1 MLSLPRYDGH
11 RKNKQ
16 TKRKEAYSMEFLHTD
31 KAPAAI
37 GPYSQAVEAN
47 GFVFT
52 SGQLGII
59 PDTGALAHSMAA
71 QTVQALE
78 NVVSVLKAADLELTN
93 VVKTTCFLKN
103 MEDFSLFNEIY
114 SQYFKDH
121 KPARSCFAVAQ
132 LPKDALVEIEV
143 IATR

>member
-1 MLSLPRYDGH
+1 
-11 RKNKQ
+11 
-16 TKRKEAYSMEFLHTD
+16 MEILHTD

-37 GPYSQAVEAN
+37 GPYSQAIETGGLIFA
-47 GFVFT
+47 
-52 SGQLGII
+52 SGQLGLI

-71 QTVQALE
+71 QTVQTL
-78 NVVSVLKAADLELTN
+78 NH
-93 VVKTTCFLKN
+93 VVKTTCYLKS

-114 SQYFKDH
+114 AQYFKDH

-143 IATR
+143 IAAR

>member
-1 MLSLPRYDGH
+1 
-11 RKNKQ
+11 
-16 TKRKEAYSMEFLHTD
+16 MEFLHTE

-52 SGQLGII
+52 SGQLGLI

-78 NVVSVLKAADLELTN
+78 NVVSVLKAADMTLTN

>member
-1 MLSLPRYDGH
+1 
-11 RKNKQ
+11 
-16 TKRKEAYSMEFLHTD
+16 MEFLHTD

-78 NVVSVLKAADLELTN
+78 NLVSVLKAADLTLNN

-132 LPKDALVEIEV
+132 LPKDALVEVEV
-143 IATR
+143 IAVR

>member
-1 MLSLPRYDGH
+1 
-11 RKNKQ
+11 
-16 TKRKEAYSMEFLHTD
+16 MEFLHTD

-37 GPYSQAVEAN
+37 GPYSQAVETN

-52 SGQLGII
+52 SGQLANHPRYGC
-59 PDTGALAHSMAA
+59 PMAHSMAA

-78 NVVSVLKAADLELTN
+78 NVVSVLKSADLALTN

>member
-1 MLSLPRYDGH
+1 
-11 RKNKQ
+11 
-16 TKRKEAYSMEFLHTD
+16 MEFLHTD

-37 GPYSQAVEAN
+37 GPYSQAVGAN

-52 SGQLGII
+52 SGQLGLI

-78 NVVSVLKAADLELTN
+78 NVVSVLKAADLSLTN

>member
-1 MLSLPRYDGH
+1 
-11 RKNKQ
+11 
-16 TKRKEAYSMEFLHTD
+16 MEILHTD

-37 GPYSQAVEAN
+37 GPYSQAIEVN
-47 GFVFT
+47 GLVFT
-52 SGQLGII
+52 SGQLGLI
-59 PDTGALAHSMAA
+59 PDTGALAHNMAA

-78 NVVSVLKAADLELTN
+78 NVTAVLKSAGLTLNN
-93 VVKTTCFLKN
+93 VVKTTCYLKS

-114 SQYFKDH
+114 GRYFNGH

-143 IATR
+143 IAAK

>member
-1 MLSLPRYDGH
+1 
-11 RKNKQ
+11 
-16 TKRKEAYSMEFLHTD
+16 MEFLYTE
-31 KAPAAI
+31 KAPEAI

-47 GFVFT
+47 GFVFA
-52 SGQLGII
+52 SGQLGLI

-78 NVVSVLKAADLELTN
+78 NVISILKSAGLTLNN
-93 VVKTTCFLKN
+93 VVKTTCYLKS
-103 MEDFSLFNEIY
+103 MEDFALFNEIY
-114 SQYFKDH
+114 SQYFLDH

-143 IATR
+143 IAAK